1 MMLPPSGHR
10 DDKKSPR
17 LRGEES
23 HHIYKI
29 LVMVLKA
36 LIGILVFGAL
46 IQSLASRT

>member
-1 MMLPPSGHR
+1 MTKNLPGSG
-10 DDKKSPR
+10 
-17 LRGEES
+17 GEES

-46 IQSLASRT
+46 IQYLASRT